1 MTIRFTLRF
10 STHPGQSLLISGD
23 LKELGENESSRAFPM
38 TWLNEQL
45 WQASVD
51 LGDDLTIPPASF
63 HYKYILRE
71 TNEEEIVEWGDDRFV
86 DIGRITAEEVDCID
100 TWNHA
105 GEFQNAFYT
114 APFKNVLLS
123 SPRPSSKPKPYR
135 GNTHVFMVKAPLL
148 KKHEVL
154 CIIGNGK
161 ALGSWESETAVQMG
175 KEGDWWT
182 AGVNLS
188 NEQFPLTYKYGVYDP
203 KQKRFIEYE
212 GGDNRIIYPNDT
224 RKKFTIVRDGF
235 AQLPN
240 STWRAAGV
248 AIPVFSLRSE
258 KGFGVGEFT
267 DIKLLVDWAK
277 ITGLKLVQI
286 LPVNDTISTHS
297 WCDSYPYSAISAFA
311 LHPIYLNLEKVA
323 GKEFTGSVKSLRKK
337 QKELNDFPALD
348 YEAVMKLKLS
358 VIRDLFQ
365 LQKDKVFATEAYKI
379 FFNENRDWLVP
390 YAAFSYLR
398 DKYNSADYRKWKT
411 FSVYNEQEIEK
422 FTQSS
427 NKHFDQI
434 AVQYFT
440 QFHLH
445 LQLQEAHDYAGKN
458 GVIVKGDIPIGISRN
473 GVDAWM
479 SPELYYMDQQAGAP
493 PDDFAVKGQNWGF
506 PTYNWKKM
514 QEDGFAWWKRRFEQM
529 SRYFDTFRIDHILG
543 FFRIWSIP
551 EHAVEGIMGHFVP
564 SIPIYIN
571 EFHQKNIW
579 FDQHRFC
586 QPFINDAILWEMF
599 GPNEK
604 KFKPF
609 LAESAPGQFELKEA
623 FNTQRKIE
631 QHFGS
636 LELNE
641 ENDRIKHGLFD
652 LISNVILF
660 EEKESQGTAFHFRF
674 NMQSTFSFR
683 YLDIHTQEQLKDI
696 YVNYFFRRQDEFWR
710 KEAMKKLPA
719 LKRASDMLICGEDLG
734 LVPACVPDLMKQLGI
749 LSLEIQRMPKDPKKE
764 FFHPNEAPYL
774 SVVTPS
780 THDMST
786 IRGWWEE
793 ERSKTQR
800 FYNSELGQYSEAPYY
815 CEAWI
820 NRSILIQH
828 LYSPAMW
835 SIFQLQDIMGID
847 EHLRR
852 ENPHEERI
860 NVPANAKHYWKY
872 RMHMTMENLIR
883 EKQFNADLKQLV
895 ASGGRL

>member
-10 STHPGQSLLISGD
+10 STHSGQHLLISGD
-23 LKELGENESSRAFPM
+23 LKELGENESSQALPM
-38 TWLNEQL
+38 SYLNDQF
-45 WQASVD
+45 WQASID
-51 LGDDLTIPPASF
+51 IGAGLSTLPASF
-63 HYKYILRE
+63 RYKYILRE
-71 TNEEEIVEWGDDRFV
+71 NNEAQVIEWGDDRIV
-86 DIGRITAEEVDCID
+86 DIARITAEEVECID

-105 GEFQNAFYT
+105 GEYQNAFYT
-114 APFKNVLLS
+114 APFRNVLLS
-123 SPRPSSKPKPYR
+123 SPKQSPKPKPYR

-148 KKHEVL
+148 KKHEIL
-154 CIIGNGK
+154 CLIGNVK
-161 ALGSWESETAVQMG
+161 ALGGWESEEAIQMG

-182 AGVNLS
+182 AAINLS
-188 NEQFPLTYKYGVYDP
+188 GENFPIVYKYGVYDP

-212 GGDNRIIYPNDT
+212 GSENRIIFPNNT
-224 RKKFTIVRDGF
+224 KKKFTIIRDGF

-240 STWRAAGV
+240 STWRGAGV

-258 KGFGVGEFT
+258 KSFGVGEFS
-267 DIKLLVDWAK
+267 DMKLLVDWAK

-286 LPVNDTISTHS
+286 LPVNDTISTHTS
-297 WCDSYPYSAISAFA
+297 ADSYPYSAISAFA

-323 GKEFTGSVKSLRKK
+323 GKEFTGSVKSLKKK
-337 QKELNDFPALD
+337 QKELNELPALD
-348 YEAVMKLKLS
+348 YVEVMKLKLG
-358 VIRDLFQ
+358 VIEDLYQ
-365 LQKDKVFATEAYKI
+365 LQKDKVFATEEYQV
-379 FFNENRDWLVP
+379 FFSENKDWLVP

-398 DKYNSADYRKWKT
+398 DKYDTSDFRKWKT
-411 FSVYNEQEIEK
+411 HAVYHEEQIQK
-422 FTQSS
+422 LASPA
-427 NKHFDQI
+427 NKHYDKI

-445 LQLQEAHDYAGKN
+445 LQLHEAHEYAGKN
-458 GVIVKGDIPIGISRN
+458 GVIVKGDIPIGINRN

-506 PTYNWKKM
+506 PTYNWNKM
-514 QEDGFAWWKRRFEQM
+514 QDDGFAWWKRRFEQM

-551 EHAVEGIMGHFVP
+551 ENAVEGIMGHFVP
-564 SIPIYIN
+564 SIPVYIN
-571 EFHQKNIW
+571 EFHQRNIW
-579 FDQHRFC
+579 FDHERYC
-586 QPFINDAILWEMF
+586 RPFINDSILWEMF

-609 LAESAPGQFELKEA
+609 LNEYSEGRYELREQ
-623 FNTQRKIE
+623 FNTQQKIE
-631 QHFGS
+631 QHFTH

-641 ENDRIKHGLFD
+641 DNDRIKHGLFD

-660 EEKESQGTAFHFRF
+660 EHEGSQGTAYHFRF

-683 YLDIHTQEQLKDI
+683 YLDAHTQGQLKEV
-696 YVNYFFRRQDEFWR
+696 YVDYFFRRQDEFWR
-710 KEAMKKLPA
+710 KEAMQKLPA

-734 LVPACVPDLMKQLGI
+734 MVPACVPEVMKQMGI

-764 FFHPNEAPYL
+764 FFHPNDAPYL

-800 FYNSELGQYSEAPYY
+800 FFNAQLGQYGEAPFY
-815 CEAWI
+815 CEAWV
-820 NRSILIQH
+820 NRAILIQH
-828 LYSPAMW
+828 IYSPAMW
-835 SIFQLQDIMGID
+835 CIFQLQDILGID
-847 EHLRR
+847 ENLRR
-852 ENPHEERI
+852 ENPHDERI
-860 NVPANAKHYWKY
+860 NVPSNPKHYWRY
-872 RMHMTMENLIR
+872 RMHITMEKLIR

>member
-10 STHPGQSLLISGD
+10 TTHPGQNLLVTGD
-23 LKELGENESSRAFPM
+23 LKELGGNDTTAALPLNY
-38 TWLNEQL
+38 LNEQF
-45 WQASVD
+45 WQASID
-51 LGDDLTIPPASF
+51 LGDDLSQLPVTF
-63 HYKYILRE
+63 RYKYILRE
-71 TNEEEIVEWGDDRFV
+71 NNEEQIIEWGEDRTV
-86 DIGRITAEEVDCID
+86 DIARITAEEVECID

-105 GEFQNAFYT
+105 GEYQNAFYT
-114 APFKNVLLS
+114 APFRKVLLS
-123 SPRPSSKPKPYR
+123 SPKQSSKPKPYR

-154 CIIGNGK
+154 CIIGNAS
-161 ALGSWESETAVQMG
+161 ALGNWESEEAILMG

-182 AGVNLS
+182 AGVILS
-188 NEQFPLTYKYGVYDP
+188 PGNFPVIYKYGVYDQ
-203 KQKRFIEYE
+203 KDKRFIEYE
-212 GGDNRIIYPNDT
+212 GGENRIIFPDYN
-224 RKKFTIVRDGF
+224 RKKFTILRDGF

-240 STWRAAGV
+240 STWRGAGV

-258 KGFGVGEFT
+258 KSFGVGEFT
-267 DIKLLVDWAK
+267 DMKLLVDWAK
-277 ITGLKLVQI
+277 LTGLKLVQI
-286 LPVNDTISTHS
+286 LPVNDTTSTHT
-297 WCDSYPYSAISAFA
+297 CADSYPYSAISAFA

-323 GKEFTGSVKSLRKK
+323 GKEYLGSVKSLKKK
-337 QKELNDFPALD
+337 QKELNDLPALD
-348 YEAVMKLKLS
+348 YVEVMKLKLGL
-358 VIRDLFQ
+358 IEDLFQ
-365 LQKDKVFATEAYKI
+365 LQKDKVFATEEYKA
-379 FFNENRDWLVP
+379 FFEENKDWLVP

-398 DKYNSADYRKWKT
+398 DKYDTPDFRKWK
-411 FSVYNEQEIEK
+411 SNAVYNAEAIEK
-422 FTQSS
+422 LSS
-427 NKHFDQI
+427 TSQKHYDRI
-434 AVQYFT
+434 AVYYFT

-458 GVIVKGDIPIGISRN
+458 GVIVKGDIPIGINRN

-479 SPELYYMDQQAGAP
+479 SPDLYYMDQQAGAP

-506 PTYNWKKM
+506 PTYNWQKM
-514 QEDGFAWWKRRFEQM
+514 QEDGFSWWQRRFQQM

-551 EHAVEGIMGHFVP
+551 ENAIEGIMGHFVP
-564 SIPIYIN
+564 SIPVFIT
-571 EFHQKNIW
+571 EFHQRNIW
-579 FDQHRFC
+579 FEHERYC
-586 QPFINDAILWEMF
+586 KPFINDSILWEMF
-599 GPNEK
+599 GPNER

-609 LAESAPGQFELKEA
+609 LTEFNEGRYELKEQ
-623 FNTQRKIE
+623 FNTQQKIE
-631 QHFGS
+631 EHFS
-636 LELNE
+636 RLDSNE
-641 ENDRIKHGLFD
+641 DNERIKHGLFD

-660 EEKESQGTAFHFRF
+660 EHYGSQGTTFHFRF

-683 YLDIHTQEQLKDI
+683 YLDGHTQSQLKDL
-696 YVNYFFRRQDEFWR
+696 YVDYFFRRQDEFWR

-734 LVPACVPDLMKQLGI
+734 LVPACVPDVMKQLGI

-764 FFHPNEAPYL
+764 FFHPNDAPYL

-793 ERSKTQR
+793 DRSKTQR
-800 FYNSELGQYSEAPYY
+800 FFNNELAQYGEAPFY

-828 LYSPAMW
+828 LYSPSMW

-847 EHLRR
+847 ENLRR

-860 NVPANAKHYWKY
+860 NVPANPKHYWRY
-872 RMHMTMENLIR
+872 RMHLTMEKLIR
-883 EKQFNADLKQLV
+883 EKQFNAGLKQLV